1 VRQNAV
7 PPAPPADLDFLE
19 RFELERTCWDP
30 KDCAIIVL
38 VVVPVLPVMLPC
50 MPLLDQLLSMPAKLA
65 LVTVCLVLELESVLN
80 ALTSML

>member
-30 KDCAIIVL
+30 KDCVRIVFKRMWL
-38 VVVPVLPVMLPC
+38 F
-50 MPLLDQLLSMPAKLA
+50 
-65 LVTVCLVLELESVLN
+65 LERVKPIKEYECRN
-80 ALTSML
+80 RKMIHQNQKA